1 MSDDENA
8 NPNSG
13 SGVGAPL
20 RTILGLFFLFLV
32 IGMCLPRLSTPR
44 SHTEK
49 SFCQANMRNAVL
61 AILNYEAVNKAY
73 PQAVPHDA
81 TGQVARSWRVEVL
94 PQYSQQAVSDRYD
107 DRLPWNDPVN
117 LEIAKIQLPFFQC
130 PVARHDPKRSKYFT
144 TSYVLIT
151 GIHHH
156 AQWSSI
162 RFV

>member
-1 MSDDENA
+1 MSATEKPDQ
-8 NPNSG
+8 PNGGG
-13 SGVGAPL
+13 SGAL
-20 RTILGLFFLFLV
+20 KLLYIAIFAFLV
-32 IGMCLPRLSTPR
+32 VWMMLPTVGGPR
-44 SHTEK
+44 SAGR
-49 SFCQANMRNAVL
+49 SALCQANMRNAVL

-73 PQAVPHDA
+73 PQAVSYDA

-94 PQYSQQAVSDRYD
+94 PQYSQQAVRDRYD

-156 AQWSSI
+156 AHWSSI